1 MKGYLPAK
9 NIVNSRS
16 RTYNGRIGGFMVVQ
30 TRTDVR
36 RNRLLYIL
44 TIILSIAVLITA
56 ILQYSESSDSMR
68 AVFLV
73 LSMAGLLSIILS
85 VFQLYGLPR
94 RSSVILIHKGD
105 EMVVATNATHEGYKF
120 RFIRDVLSENMINL
134 SDADRAQWKFLED
147 DGYYPA
153 LCIRNPKKLL
163 VLRLCTMAFD
173 DVYFV
178 DSTNRWEHHD
188 CSSTSEPTF
197 STPEKPQIRGWKGTV
212 SQS

>member
-1 MKGYLPAK
+1 
-9 NIVNSRS
+9 
-16 RTYNGRIGGFMVVQ
+16 MVVQ

-56 ILQYSESSDSMR
+56 ILQYSESSDGMR

-73 LSMAGLLSIILS
+73 LSLAGLLAIILS
-85 VFQLYGLPR
+85 AFQLYGLPR
-94 RSSVILIHKGD
+94 RSSVILILKGD

-120 RFIRDVLSENMINL
+120 RFIRDVLSENMTNL
-134 SDADRAQWKFLED
+134 SDADRAQWKFLEA
-147 DGYYPA
+147 DGYFPA

-163 VLRLCTMAFD
+163 ILRLCTMAFD
-173 DVYFV
+173 DVYFI

-188 CSSTSEPTF
+188 CASTSEPTF
-197 STPEKPQIRGWKGTV
+197 STPEKPQIREWKGMV
-212 SQS
+212 SQN

>member
-1 MKGYLPAK
+1 
-9 NIVNSRS
+9 
-16 RTYNGRIGGFMVVQ
+16 MVVQ

-73 LSMAGLLSIILS
+73 LSLAALLSIVLS
-85 VFQLYGLPR
+85 AFQLYGLPR

-120 RFIRDVLSENMINL
+120 RFIRDVLSENMTNL

-147 DGYYPA
+147 DGYFAA

-173 DVYFV
+173 DVYFI

-197 STPEKPQIRGWKGTV
+197 STPEKPQIRGWNGTV

>member
-1 MKGYLPAK
+1 
-9 NIVNSRS
+9 
-16 RTYNGRIGGFMVVQ
+16 MVVQ

>member
-1 MKGYLPAK
+1 
-9 NIVNSRS
+9 
-16 RTYNGRIGGFMVVQ
+16 MVVQ

-68 AVFLV
+68 AIFLV
-73 LSMAGLLSIILS
+73 LSIAGLVSIGLSA
-85 VFQLYGLPR
+85 FQLYGLPR

-120 RFIRDVLSENMINL
+120 RFIRDVLSENMTNL
-134 SDADRAQWKFLED
+134 SDADRAKWKFLED
-147 DGYYPA
+147 DGYFPA

-173 DVYFV
+173 DVYFI

-197 STPEKPQIRGWKGTV
+197 STPEKPQIRAWKGTV